1 MASTRRNV
9 TQELVKF
16 ITAIQFDDLP
26 KEVVHEAKRVLL
38 DSVGCALAGIHT
50 DKGRISIQL
59 AKEFNGKPESTI
71 IGTGDRVS
79 CVHSAFANGELINAL
94 DMDAILY
101 PGHISPYVIPGPLG
115 LAERMGASGKDLLLA
130 IALGHEISERLGES
144 LRGSKKYIKEN
155 SGGRVVISDVHG
167 LGFCIFG
174 GTAGLGKILKFD
186 YGKMLHAIGIA
197 GHICPVPT
205 LAKWQNTDP
214 PSGMTKYLS
223 AGWLGEA
230 EITAA
235 FLADMGYIGDIDV
248 LDGKYGFWKFFASDK
263 WRPDKL
269 VAKIGQEWR
278 FLNIAYKPYPCC
290 RLMHSGLDSFIKII
304 EENKL
309 MPEDIEKVNLLLDP
323 LTDMPLWHNREI
335 KTHVDAQF
343 SVPYVFAVAAHRI
356 RSGVDWQSPSTI
368 TNPNIRR
375 FMNKVSFKSHPHFDE
390 IMLKGKMSSLSC
402 VEVVAR
408 GRTFSEEK
416 GWMKGDAFPEE
427 AKMTDGELT
436 EKFRNN
442 ASGILTTDRNDK
454 VVELTFRLDEIK
466 DIRELTNS
474 LVSSPKAE

>member
-1 MASTRRNV
+1 
-9 TQELVKF
+9 VKF

-26 KEVVHEAKRVLL
+26 KKVVHEAKRVFL

-59 AKEFNGKPESTI
+59 AKGFNGKPESTI

-115 LAERMGASGKDLLLA
+115 LAEKIGASGKDLLLA

-144 LRGSKKYIKEN
+144 LRGSKKYIKED
-155 SGGRVVISDVHG
+155 SGGRIVISDVHG

-186 YGKMLHAIGIA
+186 YGKMSHAIGIA

-205 LAKWQNTDP
+205 LGKWQNTDP

-235 FLADMGYIGDIDV
+235 FLADLGYIGDTDV
-248 LDGKYGFWKFFASDK
+248 LDGEYGFWKFFASDK
-263 WRPDKL
+263 WRPDILMKEL
-269 VAKIGQEWR
+269 GQEWR
-278 FLNIAYKPYPCC
+278 FLRTAYKPYPCC

-304 EENKL
+304 EENGL
-309 MPEDIEKVNLLLDP
+309 MPGDIEKVTLLLDP
-323 LTDMPLWHNREI
+323 LTEKPVHRNREI

-356 RSGVDWQSPSTI
+356 KSGRDWQSLSTM
-368 TNPNIRR
+368 TNHSIID
-375 FMNKVSFKSHPHFDE
+375 FMDKVSVMNHPHFDE
-390 IMLKGKMSSLSC
+390 TMLKGRMNSLSK
-402 VEVVAR
+402 VEVVAK

-416 GWMKGDAFPEE
+416 GWMKGDPFPEE
-427 AKMTDGELT
+427 ATMTDNELI

-442 ASGILTTDRNDK
+442 AYGILSSDRVDN

-466 DIRELTNS
+466 DIRELTKS